1 MTCPTLLRCR
11 PAAADLLG
19 DLSARVRRDD
29 GIAQF
34 TRFVL
39 VGGRHDGGLR
49 GAVPLP
55 LRPGIPAGAPRLD
68 RRSSTVLANEL
79 HRRISFHAD
88 DRVDWLTA
96 QWEAGG
102 VALVG
107 LLATS
112 AALGWLDS
120 AAGSAPLVLQIALVA
135 PVTATIGAL
144 RFVAL
149 RWLFRPQEL
158 RPVRLTCSGGTC
170 PFDASRGAARQ

>member
-11 PAAADLLG
+11 PEGAELLG

-29 GIAQF
+29 AIAQF

-39 VGGRHDGGLR
+39 VGATTTAVYAALFVSLSGL
-49 GAVPLP
+49 GYLP
-55 LRPGIPAGAPRLD
+55 AHLV
-68 RRSSTVLANEL
+68 STVLTTGLANEL
-79 HRRISFHAD
+79 HRRVSFHAEE
-88 DRVDWLTA
+88 RVDWFTA

-112 AALGWLDS
+112 TALGWLDS
-120 AAGSAPLVLQIALVA
+120 AAGDAPLALQIALVA
-135 PVTATIGAL
+135 SVTATIGGL

-149 RWLFRPQEL
+149 RWIFRPL
-158 RPVRLTCSGGTC
+158 VPGRV
-170 PFDASRGAARQ
+170 